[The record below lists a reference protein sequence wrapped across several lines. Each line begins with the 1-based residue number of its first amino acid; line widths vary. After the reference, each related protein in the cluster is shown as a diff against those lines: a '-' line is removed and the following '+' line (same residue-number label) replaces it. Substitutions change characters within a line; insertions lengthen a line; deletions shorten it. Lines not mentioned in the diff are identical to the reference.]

1 MKRCGA
7 AAPAAH
13 INAME
18 HAIELPDDAKAELA
32 RALARLRDGGG
43 AVVRVA
49 QRLARMGSAPL
60 LRGLEAFGAAG
71 LEPVA
76 KASLER
82 AFGIAVLGLPDTYEA
97 AGGTLPGGRFG
108 SAAAAHVATAVS
120 GAVSG
125 AAGLLGALPDAALT
139 TLLIMRQIA
148 AVALAEGE
156 DLSTEGARLAC
167 LEVFALDSGDEGGYW
182 GARLLLRGA
191 PIATVLAQAARPW
204 GIALTEKLAAQA
216 APVVGAA
223 GGALVNTAFLAHFRT
238 LARGHFTVRRLE
250 RMYGAEAVR
259 AAAAAMA

>member
-1 MKRCGA
+1 MTG
-7 AAPAAH
+7 
-13 INAME
+13 ME
-18 HAIELPDDAKAELA
+18 DVLDLPPDARTELA
-32 RALARLRDGGG
+32 QALGRLRDGGG

-49 QRLARMGSAPL
+49 QRLARMGAAPL
-60 LRGLEAFGAAG
+60 LRGFGGNAGAAI
-71 LEPVA
+71 EQVA
-76 KASLER
+76 RASLER
-82 AFGIAVLGLPDTYEA
+82 AFNAAILGLPSTYSDER
-97 AGGTLPGGRFG
+97 GRLPGGRLG
-108 SAAAAHVATAVS
+108 SAAAAHVVTAVS

-125 AAGLLGALPDAALT
+125 AAGLVGAVPDAALT

-156 DLSTEGARLAC
+156 DLATEDARRAC

-191 PIATVLAQAARPW
+191 PIATILAQAARPW

-250 RMYGAEAVR
+250 RRYGAEAVR
-259 AAAAAMA
+259 AAAAALGG